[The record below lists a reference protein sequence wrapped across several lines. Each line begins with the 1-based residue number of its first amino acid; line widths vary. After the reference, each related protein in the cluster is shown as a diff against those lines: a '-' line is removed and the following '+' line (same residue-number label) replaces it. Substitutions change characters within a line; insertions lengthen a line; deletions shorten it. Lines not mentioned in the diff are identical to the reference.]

1 LEDRKIAT
9 RLLFGGN
16 LARQPAYRESR
27 YRVVGSLS
35 QTDTVMNQVF
45 WIGLYPGIGPVAL
58 EYMLETLRSARSLA
72 APVGV

>member
-1 LEDRKIAT
+1 
-9 RLLFGGN
+9 LLFGGN